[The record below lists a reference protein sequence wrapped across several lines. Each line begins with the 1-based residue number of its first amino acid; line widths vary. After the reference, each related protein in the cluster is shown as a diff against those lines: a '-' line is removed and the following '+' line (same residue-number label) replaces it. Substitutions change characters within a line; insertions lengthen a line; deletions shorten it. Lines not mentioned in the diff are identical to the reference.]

1 MKTYRELIVWQK
13 SMSLVTLIYKI
24 SRDFPEY
31 EKFGLSSQ
39 IQHCAIYVPSNIAEG
54 YGRNSLNDYI
64 RFLNISN
71 GSLYELQTQIE
82 IAFNLEYIEKKIFER
97 VYEYS
102 REIERMMSSLIRS
115 LKLKR

>member
-1 MKTYRELIVWQK
+1 METYRELIVWQK

-24 SRDFPEY
+24 SRNFPDY

-39 IQHCAIYVPSNIAEG
+39 IQRCAISVPSNIAEG

-82 IAFNLEYIEKKIFER
+82 IVFNLEYIEKDIFEK
-97 VYEYS
+97 VYEDS
-102 REIERMMSSLIRS
+102 REIERMMSSLIRN
-115 LKLKR
+115 LKLKK